1 MGCRF
6 DPWVGKIPW
15 RRARQHTPVHGVAKN
30 RTQLKRH
37 GTHTHVIFFLRLQE
51 SVKWVPAVPGQ
62 MGRVWVGELRGEL
75 GRAEAGSA
83 GMRPIRPRGGRPG
96 SETPIHMP
104 QSQGPSQVSPR
115 PGCAHRLG
123 HPLCQRR
130 KQPPRMGGRVGV
142 QAGRAGQAA
151 AGGSGPASRPWRGG
165 SRRPF
170 HAAAPVESLRPQWS
184 PGEEEPPPTPAP
196 PGAQPEPA

>member
-37 GTHTHVIFFLRLQE
+37 GTHTHVIFLILRLQE

-62 MGRVWVGELRGEL
+62 MGRVWVGGLRGEL

-130 KQPPRMGGRVGV
+130 KQPPPVAGLGCEPDGPGR
-142 QAGRAGQAA
+142 QPPR
-151 AGGSGPASRPWRGG
+151 GSGPASGPRRGG

-170 HAAAPVESLRPQWS
+170 HAAAPGECLRPQGS
-184 PGEEEPPPTPAP
+184 PGE
-196 PGAQPEPA
+196 